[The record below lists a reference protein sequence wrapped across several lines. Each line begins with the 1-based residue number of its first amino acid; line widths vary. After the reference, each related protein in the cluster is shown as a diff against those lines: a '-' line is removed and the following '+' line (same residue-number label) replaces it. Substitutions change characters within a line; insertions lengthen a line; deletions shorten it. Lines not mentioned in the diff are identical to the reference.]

1 MRGMT
6 TPTAVRAKDRG
17 VGKRTNAA
25 GHTLSGGTFAEQ
37 THDDDIVTLTAAA
50 EQPEPG
56 VFDREYESRDE
67 QAKAYMAELDEHID
81 ALTTDEGWQDYLDQM
96 SGFRRYSLSNQMLL
110 SLQLAAR
117 RHRAQE
123 AGENVEEQPMRVAPF
138 SYWEALARKQ
148 NPDIAPG
155 EFLQVVKKG
164 ESALTVLGPKVFRET
179 IVDGA
184 GNPVL
189 DDNGKPKKREVFLG
203 FAGRPVFDISQVT
216 NVTLPDDRQ
225 TLSEEPPAGFME
237 DLEEAVAGAGYT
249 LEEEDIAGSALGY
262 TTTDGSKRIVVK
274 KGLNAG
280 SRARVLAHELGH
292 VYAGH
297 TDRDDYHVG
306 DGGHRGDMEV
316 EADSI
321 SYLMLRANGLSP
333 NVGRANA
340 AYNFGWA
347 KHADHSP
354 KAVRKTGDTIAKA
367 FEQLTTDHNW
377 RNMVE
382 PTGDAKKAEAADVAA
397 IQASIKAEKDAKRA
411 ERKPA
416 ARKKRGAPARKRTA
430 AKKAPVAA

>member
-1 MRGMT
+1 MRNMT
-6 TPTAVRAKDRG
+6 TTAVRAKDRG

-25 GHTLSGGTFAEQ
+25 GQTLSGGTFAEHA
-37 THDDDIVTLTAAA
+37 HDDDTVTLTAAV
-50 EQPEPG
+50 EQPASG

-81 ALTTDEGWQDYLDQM
+81 ALATDEGWQDYLDQM

-117 RHRAQE
+117 RSR
-123 AGENVEEQPMRVAPF
+123 AGEDVEEQPMRVAPF

-148 NPDIAPG
+148 NPDLAPG
-155 EFLQVVKKG
+155 DFLQVVKKG

-179 IVDGA
+179 ILDAA
-184 GNPVL
+184 GTPVL
-189 DDNGKPKKREVFLG
+189 DENGKPKKREVFLG

-216 NVTLPDDRQ
+216 NVTLPDNRQ

-237 DLEEAVAGAGYT
+237 DLEQAVAGAGYT

-297 TDRDDYHVG
+297 TERDDYHTG
-306 DGGHRGDMEV
+306 DGGHRGEMEV
-316 EADSI
+316 EADSL
-321 SYLMLRANGLSP
+321 SYLMLRSNGMSP
-333 NVGRANA
+333 DVGRANA

-347 KHADHSP
+347 KHADRSP
-354 KAVRKTGDTIAKA
+354 KAVRKTGDNIAKA
-367 FEQLTTDHNW
+367 FEKLTTDHNW

-382 PTGDAKKAEAADVAA
+382 PTGDAKKAEAAEVEA
-397 IQASIKAEKDAKRA
+397 IQARIKAEKDAKRA
-411 ERKPA
+411 ARKPA
-416 ARKKRGAPARKRTA
+416 VRKKRGAPARKRTP
-430 AKKAPVAA
+430 AKKAAVAA

>member
-1 MRGMT
+1 MT
-6 TPTAVRAKDRG
+6 TSTPVRAKDRG
-17 VGKRTNAA
+17 VGKRSNAA
-25 GHTLSGGTFAEQ
+25 GQTLSGGTFAEH
-37 THDDDIVTLTAAA
+37 THEADTVTLTAPAA
-50 EQPEPG
+50 PDTEAS

-67 QAKAYMAELDEHID
+67 QAKAYLAELDEHID
-81 ALTTDEGWQDYLDQM
+81 DLTTDEGWKDYLDTM
-96 SGFRRYSLSNQMLL
+96 SSFRRYSLSNQMLL

-117 RHRAQE
+117 RHRAQMK
-123 AGENVEEQPMRVAPF
+123 GEDIEEQPMRVAPF
-138 SYWEALARKQ
+138 SHWEALARKQ

-179 IVDGA
+179 ITDAA
-184 GNPVL
+184 GKPVL

-237 DLEEAVAGAGYT
+237 DLEQAVAGAGFT

-262 TTTDGSKRIVVK
+262 TTTDGSKLIVVK
-274 KGLNAG
+274 KGLTPG

-297 TDRDDYHVG
+297 TERDDYHTG

-347 KHADHSP
+347 KHADRTP
-354 KAVRKTGDTIAKA
+354 AAVRKTGDRIAKA

-377 RNMVE
+377 RNMLT
-382 PTGDAKKAEAADVAA
+382 PTGDAKKAEAAEVEA
-397 IQASIKAEKDAKRA
+397 IQARIKAEKDAKRA
-411 ERKPA
+411 DRKPA
-416 ARKKRGAPARKRTA
+416 VRKKRGAPARKRTPQ
-430 AKKAPVAA
+430 KVAAAA